1 MAKMMSESMLDD
13 ENLVKGLQQFDGEA
27 WGEFSKDKRGWKNLA
42 TFLRKKGYFRKDE
55 GRIEDVAQITLKKV
69 ADFMAS
75 GKFVCPQEGAQRF
88 FWAFVRTVASNAA
101 QDLLKKENRHGMQTD
116 VEEDFVGEADSL
128 HSYDHWKLE
137 SSMAELDALK
147 RMQFYVLHQALA
159 LVLAD
164 KKVPVDRRRVL
175 YALMVVG
182 MKPGE
187 IRKLDAFKTKG
198 EAAFYKYVKDSKDVL
213 RKRALQMWRM
223 AMPNGET
230 EVDLEA
236 LKSWKELASELARSN
251 EFSVNVPC
259 ESGR

>member
-1 MAKMMSESMLDD
+1 MAKMMGERLLND
-13 ENLVKGLQQFDGEA
+13 ENLVKGLQRFDGEA
-27 WGEFSKDKRGWKNLA
+27 WGEFSKDKCGWNNLV
-42 TFLRKKGYFRKDE
+42 TFLCRKGYFRHDMS
-55 GRIEDVAQITLKKV
+55 RIEDVAQITLKKV

-75 GKFVCPQEGAQRF
+75 GKFVCPQEGGQRF
-88 FWAFVRTVASNAA
+88 FWAFVRTVAANTA
-101 QDLLKKENRHGMQTD
+101 QDFLRKESRRGMQAD

-147 RMQFYVLHQALA
+147 KMQFYVLHQALA

-187 IRKLDAFKTKG
+187 IRELDAFKTKG

-213 RKRALQMWRM
+213 RKKVLQMWRM

-230 EVDLEA
+230 EADLEA

-251 EFSVNVPC
+251 EFMVNVPC
-259 ESGR
+259 ENGR

>member
-1 MAKMMSESMLDD
+1 MAKMMSERLLDD

-27 WGEFSKDKRGWKNLA
+27 WGEFSKEKRGWKNLA

-55 GRIEDVAQITLKKV
+55 GRIEDVVQITLKKV
-69 ADFMAS
+69 ADYVAS
-75 GKFVCPQEGAQRF
+75 GRFVCPQEDGQRF
-88 FWAFVRTVASNAA
+88 FWAFVRTVAVNAA
-101 QDLLKKENRHGMQTD
+101 QDFLRKENRRGMQTD
-116 VEEDFVGEADSL
+116 MEEDFVGEADSL
-128 HSYDHWKLE
+128 LSHDHWKAE
-137 SSMAELDALK
+137 CSMAELDAQK

-182 MKPGE
+182 MTPGE

-213 RKRALQMWRM
+213 RKKALQMWRM
-223 AMPNGET
+223 AMPNGGT
-230 EVDLEA
+230 MSDLEA
-236 LKSWKELASELARSN
+236 LKSWQELASDLARSN
-251 EFSVNVPC
+251 EFMANASC
-259 ESGR
+259 